1 MNIISLVCNTIF
13 LESMHM
19 VNCIVIDDNQD
30 IVDLF
35 CELLDVIDVDVLA
48 TGNDG
53 NDAIVLYKKFKPDV
67 VLIDLQM
74 PKYDGIFAIENIKDD
89 YPAAKFIVVTG
100 DLNAYVMPI
109 FDILHIPVIRKPFD
123 VHFLKQ
129 AISDVL
135 LVGDDT
141 SVPFEIR
148 YKFKDD
154 INYYSCMVTF
164 SQYRNLKKLPVIQE
178 CEILHVNKKNL
189 KPSLDEMQKALDL
202 AFQNDTSHIRNLSEI
217 IGPV

>member
-1 MNIISLVCNTIF
+1 
-13 LESMHM
+13 M
-19 VNCIVIDDNQD
+19 VSCIVIDDNQD

-53 NDAIVLYKKFKPDV
+53 NDAVTLYKKFRPDV

-74 PKYDGIFAIENIKDD
+74 PKYDGIYAIENIKDD
-89 YPAAKFIVVTG
+89 YPAAKIIVVTG
-100 DLNAYVMPI
+100 DLNAYAMPL

-135 LVGDDT
+135 LTGDDS
-141 SVPFEIR
+141 SVPFEVQ

-154 INYYSCMVTF
+154 VNSYSCMVTF
-164 SQYRNLKKLPVIQE
+164 SQYRNLTKLPIIQE
-178 CEILHVNKKNL
+178 CKILHVDKTTL
-189 KPSLDEMQKALDL
+189 KSSLDKMQKALDL
-202 AFQNDTSHIRNLSEI
+202 AFRNDTSHIRKLSEI
-217 IGPV
+217 VGPA